1 MNKAKAKA
9 PFEVPAVC
17 SANGP
22 RLTQPPGPWKTW
34 TEEDCA
40 NFEKGMLEHGKHF
53 WKIRRDFVRIRNLKL
68 KIHFQLPERM
78 LGEIVCFY
86 YSWKKSERHDIW
98 RAEKAKKDQQ
108 LDVRSTDLMGQIADS
123 IMHPEGSDQNGMAA
137 PLNCAAKESGNT
149 S

>member
-1 MNKAKAKA
+1 
-9 PFEVPAVC
+9 
-17 SANGP
+17 
-22 RLTQPPGPWKTW
+22 
-34 TEEDCA
+34 
-40 NFEKGMLEHGKHF
+40 
-53 WKIRRDFVRIRNLKL
+53 
-68 KIHFQLPERM
+68 M

-108 LDVRSTDLMGQIADS
+108 LDVRSTDLMGQIAES
-123 IMHPEGSDQNGMAA
+123 IMHPEQPRDEAKRGGDQNGMAA